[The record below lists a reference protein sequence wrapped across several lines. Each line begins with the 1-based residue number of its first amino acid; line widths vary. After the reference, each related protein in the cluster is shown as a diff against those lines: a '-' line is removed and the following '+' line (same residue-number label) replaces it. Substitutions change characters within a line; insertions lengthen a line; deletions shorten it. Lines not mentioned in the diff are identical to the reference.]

1 MIYTVEVEIELLS
14 PTQLGSGQADVITDS
29 DSVHDK
35 YGMPYFPGKRLKGL
49 LYESALEMAEI
60 NKVWFTEDNVKKLF
74 GRNGQ
79 ESSAVRVDNFM
90 LPDYEKLCLGWE
102 YLQKNY
108 PEIFSVKRIWDS
120 YTELRYQTSID
131 DETGTTEDGSLR
143 NMRVVDAGLKFTGRI
158 YLYDGSELNKSILEK
173 ALVNLRYAG
182 AKRNRGFGRIK
193 CTIKNS
199 WQGK

>member
-1 MIYTVEVEIELLS
+1 MIYNIEIELLS
-14 PTQLGSGQADVITDS
+14 PLQLGSGLADVVTDS

-60 NKVWFTEDNVKKLF
+60 SGGTWFTEEDADRLF
-74 GRNGQ
+74 GHGGQ
-79 ESSAVRVDNFM
+79 ESSSLRVDNFM

-102 YLQKNY
+102 HLQKNY
-108 PEIFSVKRIWDS
+108 PEIFSGKRIWDS

-158 YLYDGSELNKSILEK
+158 YLYDGSELNRSILEK
-173 ALVNLRYAG
+173 ALANLRYAG

-193 CTIKNS
+193 CTVKNS
-199 WQGK
+199 GQGK